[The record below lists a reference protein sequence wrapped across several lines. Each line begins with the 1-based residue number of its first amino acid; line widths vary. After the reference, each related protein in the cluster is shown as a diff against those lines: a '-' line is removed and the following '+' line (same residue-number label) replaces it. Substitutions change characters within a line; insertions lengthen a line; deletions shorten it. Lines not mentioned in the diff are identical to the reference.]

1 MERYLTE
8 MMARNQE
15 FDFYLD
21 RQFDMMDKK
30 DQAFIEEMK
39 RVQYESPQKEKEKRD
54 TIARVETKM
63 KMRKQ
68 II

>member
-1 MERYLTE
+1 
-8 MMARNQE
+8 
-15 FDFYLD
+15 
-21 RQFDMMDKK
+21 MDKK

-63 KMRKQ
+63 KMRKE